1 MKVIWKPQAKMAR
14 LQIAAYILNRFGENS
29 KKEFLLE
36 TSDTIRLL
44 KINPYMASIDPL
56 FEERAKTYRSIII
69 NRRSKMVYY
78 IEDETIYIAAFWD
91 CRKDPTNQAAQVK

>member
-1 MKVIWKPQAKMAR
+1 MAR

-44 KINPYMASIDPL
+44 KINPYMASIDPS
-56 FEERAKTYRSIII
+56 F
-69 NRRSKMVYY
+69 
-78 IEDETIYIAAFWD
+78 
-91 CRKDPTNQAAQVK
+91 